1 MTLTKA
7 DLIQDIAAAIG
18 LNKREA
24 AEMVE
29 AFFEEIA
36 GALVSGQEVKLS
48 GFGSFQLREKRAR
61 PGRNPKTG
69 ETALISARRVVVFH
83 PSHKLKLAVAP
94 GNRSSEAAGT
104 GTATARRRATRSSLR
119 AIEEFI

>member
-7 DLIQDIAAAIG
+7 DLTQRVADTVG

-29 AFFEEIA
+29 GVFEEIA
-36 GALVSGQEVKLS
+36 AALAGGNEVKLS
-48 GFGSFQLREKRAR
+48 GFGSFQVRRKTAR

-69 ETALISARRVVVFH
+69 ETAVISARRVVVFH
-83 PSHKLKLAVAP
+83 PSHKLKLAAGSGMLPAQSAGAVATTRP
-94 GNRSSEAAGT
+94 A
-104 GTATARRRATRSSLR
+104 ATRGVTR
-119 AIEEFI
+119 DIEEFV